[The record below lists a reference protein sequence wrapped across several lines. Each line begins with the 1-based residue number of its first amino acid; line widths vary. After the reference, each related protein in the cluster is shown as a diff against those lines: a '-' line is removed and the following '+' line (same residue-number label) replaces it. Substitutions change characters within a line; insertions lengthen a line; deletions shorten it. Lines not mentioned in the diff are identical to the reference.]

1 MRQVILPKKRPDPNA
16 INLRCKVNYGKG
28 LGRNDLGVFKI
39 SGIVLAIL
47 GPLFS
52 VVLQLYADGK
62 PSFLPDHFSYKSL
75 FCNLLH
81 LKLMAFGSGLFLL
94 PFSCFRPIVNSPSKL
109 ASRLEKTRASVGW
122 RRFAHPGDKR
132 GLGSYLGRV
141 LTSSLEGKR

>member
-1 MRQVILPKKRPDPNA
+1 MGSGLNA

-81 LKLMAFGSGLFLL
+81 LKLMAFG
-94 PFSCFRPIVNSPSKL
+94 FRPFTNQVS
-109 ASRLEKTRASVGW
+109 SR
-122 RRFAHPGDKR
+122 
-132 GLGSYLGRV
+132 YNQ
-141 LTSSLEGKR
+141 